1 MRIISHSW
9 MCLIP
14 QELSL
19 DLYGFLNSRW
29 EYTLRG
35 FQRWTEGKLTYL
47 PPLAILQDLFLF
59 LFWKKEKTTGE
70 PKDVTK
76 DYQLI
81 VDGEICSEGH
91 KAPLLTSPAHLSA
104 SCEHA
109 VASIM
114 SDSAKPGTEACQA
127 LSMGFS
133 RQEHWNGFPCLPP
146 QALPDPG
153 IEPMCPVA
161 PALQTDS

>member
-1 MRIISHSW
+1 MDRRQAYIPASTGHSTGSV
-9 MCLIP
+9 LIP
-14 QELSL
+14 
-19 DLYGFLNSRW
+19 FL
-29 EYTLRG
+29 
-35 FQRWTEGKLTYL
+35 
-47 PPLAILQDLFLF
+47 
-59 LFWKKEKTTGE
+59 KKEKTTGE
-70 PKDVTK
+70 PKDLTK

-104 SCEHA
+104 SYEHA

-127 LSMGFS
+127 PLSMGFS

>member
-1 MRIISHSW
+1 MSYSTGVILGFVWFSELKMRVHSSRISEVDRRQAYTPAFTGHSTGSDP
-9 MCLIP
+9 IP
-14 QELSL
+14 
-19 DLYGFLNSRW
+19 FL
-29 EYTLRG
+29 
-35 FQRWTEGKLTYL
+35 
-47 PPLAILQDLFLF
+47 
-59 LFWKKEKTTGE
+59 KKEKNTGE

-91 KAPLLTSPAHLSA
+91 HAPLLTSPAHLSA

-127 LSMGFS
+127 PLSMGFS
-133 RQEHWNGFPCLPP
+133 RQGHWSGFPCLPP
-146 QALPDPG
+146 QDLPDPE
-153 IEPMCPVA
+153 IEPMCHVA